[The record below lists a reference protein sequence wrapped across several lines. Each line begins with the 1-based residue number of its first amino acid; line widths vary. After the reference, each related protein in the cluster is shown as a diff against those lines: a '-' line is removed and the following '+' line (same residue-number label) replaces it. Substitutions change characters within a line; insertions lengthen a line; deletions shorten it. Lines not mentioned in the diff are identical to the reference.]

1 MLQGWWLWRITP
13 TSSPGPGQSEVELGC
28 RVSLI
33 LPGISASAAPGIHGT
48 TLSSRGQNWLYNFKQ
63 DNHLSKAITSTC
75 QEQLVKMAQKQ
86 WQECSE
92 KFGPSIQLLHTA
104 GKRHLLIKHQSNAIF
119 FILCV
124 CLCSHSDHP
133 SNYYFAKS
141 YIGEKLC
148 LFRESHN
155 FRLFKMHQ
163 VWFEPCRYSESSRVC
178 SAVFCSTDLFNF
190 TVMPWGTR

>member
-92 KFGPSIQLLHTA
+92 KFGPSIQLPHTA
-104 GKRHLLIKHQSNAIF
+104 GKRHLLIKHQSNTVF
-119 FILCV
+119 FY
-124 CLCSHSDHP
+124 S
-133 SNYYFAKS
+133 
-141 YIGEKLC
+141 LC
-148 LFRESHN
+148 LSVLPLWSPLGAILQKDIKERNYSGRAIIFSCLKCTRYDWALQIQRELQS
-155 FRLFKMHQ
+155 L
-163 VWFEPCRYSESSRVC
+163 
-178 SAVFCSTDLFNF
+178 
-190 TVMPWGTR
+190 